1 MKTNIRTTLIAFI
14 IVTTISIQS
23 LMAQETVPGCMVS
36 IPKKDIIYEYN
47 NVSSLPKQQQYAIYV
62 AAMISLSTPPDSARE
77 IMNKMPDPF
86 VRPRD
91 LYPPAESKPKTSNIA
106 GEIPPAFA
114 SIADV
119 GAPAPIPFIGTP
131 GARETNQD
139 VLDSFWS
146 AYKMGCFDRNLWY
159 LGFAYPDMTKKIK
172 RIYEEQMSRAQ
183 EYGGPVLCA
192 GAYGYHFGLQELTNP
207 DKLNLKPTIP
217 CLDWYHYV
225 KNNNIRTIPPNQ

>member
-91 LYPPAESKPKTSNIA
+91 LYPPAESKQKTSNFA

-119 GAPAPIPFIGTP
+119 GAPPQVALPIQEILKT
-131 GARETNQD
+131 
-139 VLDSFWS
+139 FWYS
-146 AYKMGCFDRNLWY
+146 YDLGQIHRNGWYNPRNLLADISGY
-159 LGFAYPDMTKKIK
+159 IRSNYNL
-172 RIYEEQMSRAQ
+172 EMSDAQ
-183 EYGGPVLCA
+183 NKTGLVSEA
-192 GAYGYHFGLQELTNP
+192 NQASAYGYHFGLQELTNP
-207 DKLNLKPTIP
+207 EKLNLKPTIP

-225 KNNNIRTIPPNQ
+225 KNNNIRTLPNQ